1 MASTGHK
8 EAARRAGSGRKGT
21 GKSGKGKGKGKAT
34 TSGGKSAARPISPDL
49 QAQMDATQ
57 ELNPAARS
65 RHKS

>member
-8 EAARRAGSGRKGT
+8 AATRRAGSGRKGA
-21 GKSGKGKGKGKAT
+21 GKSGRDKGKAPA
-34 TSGGKSAARPISPDL
+34 SAGKAAARPISPDL

-57 ELNPAARS
+57 ELNPAARN

>member
-8 EAARRAGSGRKGT
+8 AAATRRASERKGA
-21 GKSGKGKGKGKAT
+21 GKSGKDKAT
-34 TSGGKSAARPISPDL
+34 ASGGKTASRPISPDL

-57 ELNPAARS
+57 ELNPAARG